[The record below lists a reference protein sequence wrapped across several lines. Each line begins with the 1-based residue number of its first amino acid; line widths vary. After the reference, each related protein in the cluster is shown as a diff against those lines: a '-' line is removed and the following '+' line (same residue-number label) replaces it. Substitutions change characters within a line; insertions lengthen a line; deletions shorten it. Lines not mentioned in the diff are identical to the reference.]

1 MRNKLWSVT
10 LVFLK
15 TAIGCA
21 LFALGFDLFLMPGG
35 MNAGGLSGLA
45 MVVVHLT
52 EFSSVGLV
60 TALFNIPLFI
70 LAGMKIGKKFFLGS
84 FIGMAFSSVFIDMFA
99 VLPVPEVEP
108 LLGAV
113 YGGVICGA
121 GLGFVFAAGV
131 STGGSDIVVRLLKLK
146 YRHVP
151 IGVISMSFDACVAI
165 LTGIVFRDVNA
176 ALYTGITIYITGK
189 IIDMVVYSFDYSKVA
204 LIITKEYEQVAQM
217 ISDKLERGATY
228 LHGEGTYSRKAT
240 KVVLTAVKKQQI
252 AELKELVVDIDPD
265 AFIIVQEA
273 HQVLGDG
280 FIRYSKDSL
289 KFLEVT

>member
-1 MRNKLWSVT
+1 MKDKVWSAV
-10 LVFLK
+10 LDVLK
-15 TAIGCA
+15 TAVGCA

-45 MVVVHLT
+45 MVFVQIT
-52 EFSSVGLV
+52 ELASVGTI
-60 TALFNIPLFI
+60 TALLNVPLFV
-70 LAGMKIGKKFFLGS
+70 LAGMKIGKKFFVGS
-84 FIGMAFSSVFIDMFA
+84 LIGMLFSSVFIDLFA
-99 VLPVPEVEP
+99 VIPVPQTEP
-108 LLGAV
+108 LLGAL

-131 STGGSDIVVRLLKLK
+131 STGGSDIIVRLLQRRW
-146 YRHVP
+146 RHIP
-151 IGVISMSFDACVAI
+151 IGVISMCFDACVAV
-165 LTGIVFRDVNA
+165 LTGIVYRDVNS
-176 ALYTGITIYITGK
+176 ALYTGIAIFISGK

-204 LIITKEYEQVAQM
+204 LIITKDYEQVAQE

-228 LHGEGTYSRKAT
+228 LYGEGTYSQKET

-252 AELKELVVDIDPD
+252 AQLKELVVDIDPD

-280 FIRYSKDSL
+280 FIRYTKNSL
-289 KFLEVT
+289 

>member
-1 MRNKLWSVT
+1 MKNKVWSVA
-10 LVFLK
+10 LDVLK

-21 LFALGFDLFLMPGG
+21 LFALGFDLFLAPGG

-45 MVVVHLT
+45 MIFVHLT
-52 EFSSVGLV
+52 NIASVGV
-60 TALFNIPLFI
+60 ITALLNVPLFI
-70 LAGMKIGKKFFLGS
+70 LAGVKIGKKFFFGS
-84 FIGMAFSSVFIDMFA
+84 LIGMLFTSLFIDLLA
-99 VLPVPEVEP
+99 LLPVPQVEP
-108 LLGAV
+108 LLGAI

-131 STGGSDIVVRLLKLK
+131 STGGSDIIVRLLKLK

-151 IGVISMSFDACVAI
+151 IGVISMSFDAVVAI
-165 LTGIVFRDVNA
+165 LTGVVFHDVNS
-176 ALYTGITIYITGK
+176 ALYTGIAIYISGK
-189 IIDMVVYSFDYSKVA
+189 IIDMVVYSFDYSTVA
-204 LIITKEYEQVAQM
+204 LIITKNYEQVAQT

-228 LHGEGTYSRKAT
+228 LHGEGTYSRNQT
-240 KVVLTAVKKQQI
+240 KVVLTAVKKQQV

-289 KFLEVT
+289 

>member
-1 MRNKLWSVT
+1 MKDKVWS
-10 LVFLK
+10 LALDILK

-45 MVVVHLT
+45 MVFVHLT
-52 EFSSVGLV
+52 NFGSVGTL
-60 TALFNIPLFI
+60 TALLNVPLFI
-70 LAGMKIGKKFFLGS
+70 LAGMKIGKKFFVGS
-84 FIGMAFSSVFIDMFA
+84 FLGMAFSSVFIDLFA
-99 VLPVPEVEP
+99 LLPVPQTEP
-108 LLGAV
+108 LIAAI

-131 STGGSDIVVRLLKLK
+131 STGGSDIIVRLLKLK

-151 IGVISMSFDACVAI
+151 IGVISMCFDAAVAV
-165 LTGIVFRDVNA
+165 LTGVVYQDVNS
-176 ALYTGITIYITGK
+176 ALYTGIAIFISGK
-189 IIDMVVYSFDYSKVA
+189 IIDMVVYSFDYSTVA
-204 LIITKEYEQVAQM
+204 LIITKDYEQIAQT
-217 ISDKLERGATY
+217 ISDRLERGATF
-228 LHGEGTYSRKAT
+228 LHGEGTYSRKET
-240 KVVLTAVKKQQI
+240 KVVLTAVKKQQV
-252 AELKELVVDIDPD
+252 AELKELVVEIDPD

-289 KFLEVT
+289 

>member
-1 MRNKLWSVT
+1 MNNKVYSIVLDI
-10 LVFLK
+10 LK

-21 LFALGFDLFLMPGG
+21 LFALGFDLFLLPGG

-45 MVVVHLT
+45 MIFVHLID
-52 EFSSVGLV
+52 FGSVGV
-60 TALFNIPLFI
+60 ITALLNIPLFI

-84 FIGMAFSSVFIDMFA
+84 FLGMAFSSAFIDLFA
-99 VLPVPEVEP
+99 LLPVPEAEP
-108 LLGAV
+108 LLAAI

-131 STGGSDIVVRLLKLK
+131 STGGSDIIVRLLKLK

-151 IGVISMSFDACVAI
+151 IGVISMSFDAAVAI
-165 LTGIVFRDVNA
+165 LTGIVFKDVNS
-176 ALYTGITIYITGK
+176 ALYTGIAIYISGK
-189 IIDMVVYSFDYSKVA
+189 IIDGVVYSFDYSKVA
-204 LIITKEYEQVAQM
+204 LIITKEYEQVAQV
-217 ISDKLERGATY
+217 ISDKLERGATF
-228 LHGEGTYSRKAT
+228 LHGEGTYSRKQT

-252 AELKELVVDIDPD
+252 AELKELVVEIDPD

-289 KFLEVT
+289 

>member
-1 MRNKLWSVT
+1 MKNKVWST
-10 LVFLK
+10 LLDVIK

-45 MVVVHLT
+45 MVFVYLT
-52 EFSSVGLV
+52 QFGSVGII
-60 TALFNIPLFI
+60 TALLNIPLFL
-70 LAGMKIGKKFFLGS
+70 LAGVKIGKKFFAGS
-84 FIGMAFSSVFIDMFA
+84 LLGMAFSSVFIDLFA
-99 VLPVPEVEP
+99 KLPVPAVEP
-108 LLGAV
+108 LLATV

-131 STGGSDIVVRLLKLK
+131 STGGSDIIVRLLKLK

-151 IGVISMSFDACVAI
+151 IGVISMSFDAVVAI
-165 LTGIVFRDVNA
+165 LTGVVFRDVNS
-176 ALYTGITIYITGK
+176 ALYTGIAIYISGK

-204 LIITKEYEQVAQM
+204 LIITKDYEKVAQE
-217 ISDKLERGATY
+217 ISERLERGATY
-228 LHGEGTYSRKAT
+228 LHGEGTYSRQAT
-240 KVVLTAVKKQQI
+240 KVVLTAVKKQQV
-252 AELKELVVDIDPD
+252 ADLKELVVEIDPE

-280 FIRYSKDSL
+280 FIRYSKDAL
-289 KFLEVT
+289 

>member
-1 MRNKLWSVT
+1 MKKRYWSAV
-10 LVFLK
+10 LDILK

-21 LFALGFDLFLMPGG
+21 IFALGFDMFLLPGG

-45 MVVVHLT
+45 MVFVHLT
-52 EFSSVGLV
+52 DLGSVGLV
-60 TALFNIPLFI
+60 TALLNIPLFV
-70 LAGMKIGKKFFLGS
+70 LAGLKIGKKFFLGS
-84 FIGMAFSSVFIDMFA
+84 LIGMAFSSVFIDVLA
-99 VLPVPEVEP
+99 WLPVPDVEP

-113 YGGVICGA
+113 YGGLICGA

-165 LTGIVFRDVNA
+165 LTGIVFRDVNS
-176 ALYTGITIYITGK
+176 ALYTGIAIFISGK
-189 IIDMVVYSFDYSKVA
+189 IIDGVVYSFDYSKVA
-204 LIITKEYEQVAQM
+204 LIVTKDYEQVAQT

-228 LHGEGTYSRKAT
+228 LHGEGTYSRKET

-252 AELKELVVDIDPD
+252 AELKELVVEIDPD

-280 FIRYSKDSL
+280 FIRYSKESL
-289 KFLEVT
+289 

>member
-1 MRNKLWSVT
+1 MKNKNWST
-10 LVFLK
+10 LLDVFK

-45 MVVVHLT
+45 MILVHVTGLGT
-52 EFSSVGLV
+52 VGLV
-60 TALFNIPLFI
+60 SALMNIPLFV
-70 LAGMKIGKKFFLGS
+70 LGGVKIGKKFFLGS
-84 FIGMAFSSVFIDMFA
+84 LLGMLFSSVFIDLFSI
-99 VLPVPEVEP
+99 LPTPQVEP
-108 LLGAV
+108 LIGAV
-113 YGGVICGA
+113 YGGLICGI

-131 STGGSDIVVRLLKLK
+131 STGGSDIIVRLLKLK
-146 YRHVP
+146 WRHVP
-151 IGVISMSFDACVAI
+151 IGVISMCFDACVAV
-165 LTGIVFRDVNA
+165 LTGIVYREVSS
-176 ALYTGITIYITGK
+176 ALYTGIAIYITGK

-204 LIITKEYEQVAQM
+204 LIITKEYEQVAQV

-228 LHGEGTYSRKAT
+228 LYGEGTYSRKET

-252 AELKELVVDIDPD
+252 AELKELVVHIDPD

-280 FIRYSKDSL
+280 FIRYSKDAL
-289 KFLEVT
+289 

>member
-1 MRNKLWSVT
+1 MKDKVWS
-10 LVFLK
+10 LALDILK

-45 MVVVHLT
+45 MVFVHLT
-52 EFSSVGLV
+52 NFGSVGTL
-60 TALFNIPLFI
+60 TALLNVPLFI
-70 LAGMKIGKKFFLGS
+70 LAGMKIGKKFFVGS
-84 FIGMAFSSVFIDMFA
+84 FLGMAFSSVFIDLFA
-99 VLPVPEVEP
+99 LLPVPQTEP
-108 LLGAV
+108 LIAAI

-131 STGGSDIVVRLLKLK
+131 STGGSDIIVRLLKLK

-151 IGVISMSFDACVAI
+151 IGVISMCFDAAVAV
-165 LTGIVFRDVNA
+165 LTGVVYKDVNS
-176 ALYTGITIYITGK
+176 ALYTGIAIFISGK
-189 IIDMVVYSFDYSKVA
+189 IIDMVVYSFDYSTVA
-204 LIITKEYEQVAQM
+204 LIITKDYEQIAQT
-217 ISDKLERGATY
+217 ISDRLERGATF
-228 LHGEGTYSRKAT
+228 LHGEGTYSRKET
-240 KVVLTAVKKQQI
+240 KVVLTAVKKQQV
-252 AELKELVVDIDPD
+252 AELKELVVEIDPD

-289 KFLEVT
+289 

>member
-1 MRNKLWSVT
+1 MKKRYWSAV
-10 LVFLK
+10 LDILK

-21 LFALGFDLFLMPGG
+21 IFALGFDMFLLPGG

-45 MVVVHLT
+45 MVFVHLT
-52 EFSSVGLV
+52 DLGSVGLV
-60 TALFNIPLFI
+60 TALLNIPLFV
-70 LAGMKIGKKFFLGS
+70 LAGLKIGKKFFLGS
-84 FIGMAFSSVFIDMFA
+84 LIGMAFSSVFIDVLA
-99 VLPVPEVEP
+99 WLPVPDVEP

-113 YGGVICGA
+113 YGGLICGA

-165 LTGIVFRDVNA
+165 LTGIVFRDVNS
-176 ALYTGITIYITGK
+176 ALYTGIAIFISGK
-189 IIDMVVYSFDYSKVA
+189 IIDGVVYSFDYSKVA
-204 LIITKEYEQVAQM
+204 LIVTKDYEQVAQT

-228 LHGEGTYSRKAT
+228 LHGEGTYSRKET

-252 AELKELVVDIDPD
+252 AELKELVMALDPD
-265 AFIIVQEA
+265 AFVILQEA

-280 FIRYSKDSL
+280 FHRYSRHSL
-289 KFLEVT
+289 

>member
-1 MRNKLWSVT
+1 MKNKIWST
-10 LVFLK
+10 LLEVIK

-45 MVVVHLT
+45 MILVHVTGLGTVGVV
-52 EFSSVGLV
+52 S
-60 TALFNIPLFI
+60 ALMNVPLFI
-70 LAGMKIGKKFFLGS
+70 LGGMKIGKKFFLGS
-84 FIGMAFSSVFIDMFA
+84 LMGMLFSSVFIDLFA
-99 VLPVPEVEP
+99 ALPVPQVEP
-108 LLGAV
+108 MIGAL
-113 YGGVICGA
+113 YGGLVCGI

-131 STGGSDIVVRLLKLK
+131 STGGSDIIVRLLKLK
-146 YRHVP
+146 WRHVP
-151 IGVISMSFDACVAI
+151 IGVISMCFDACVAV
-165 LTGIVFRDVNA
+165 LTGIVYREVSS
-176 ALYTGITIYITGK
+176 ALYTGIAIYITGK

-204 LIITKEYEQVAQM
+204 LIITKEYEQVAQA

-228 LHGEGTYSRKAT
+228 LYGEGTYSRKET

-252 AELKELVVDIDPD
+252 AELKELVVNIDPD

-280 FIRYSKDSL
+280 FIRYSKDAL
-289 KFLEVT
+289 

>member
-1 MRNKLWSVT
+1 MKNKVWSAALDV
-10 LVFLK
+10 LK

-21 LFALGFDLFLMPGG
+21 LFALGFDLFLAPGG

-45 MVVVHLT
+45 MIFVHLT
-52 EFSSVGLV
+52 NIASVGV
-60 TALFNIPLFI
+60 ITALLNVPLFI
-70 LAGMKIGKKFFLGS
+70 LAGVKIGKKFFFGS
-84 FIGMAFSSVFIDMFA
+84 LIGMLFTSLFIDLLA
-99 VLPVPEVEP
+99 LLPVPQVEP
-108 LLGAV
+108 LLGAI

-131 STGGSDIVVRLLKLK
+131 STGGSDIIVRLLKLK

-151 IGVISMSFDACVAI
+151 IGVISMSFDAVVAI
-165 LTGIVFRDVNA
+165 LTGVVFHDVNS
-176 ALYTGITIYITGK
+176 ALYTGIAIYISGK
-189 IIDMVVYSFDYSKVA
+189 IIDMVVYSFDYSTVA
-204 LIITKEYEQVAQM
+204 LIITKNYEQVAQT

-228 LHGEGTYSRKAT
+228 LHGEGTYSRNQT
-240 KVVLTAVKKQQI
+240 KVVLTAVKKQQV
-252 AELKELVVDIDPD
+252 AELTELVVDIDPD

-289 KFLEVT
+289 

>member
-1 MRNKLWSVT
+1 MKNKIWST
-10 LVFLK
+10 LLDVIK

-45 MVVVHLT
+45 MILVHVTGLGTVGVV
-52 EFSSVGLV
+52 S
-60 TALFNIPLFI
+60 ALMNVPLFV
-70 LAGMKIGKKFFLGS
+70 LGGMKIGKKFFLGS
-84 FIGMAFSSVFIDMFA
+84 LMGMLFSSVFIDFFA
-99 VLPVPEVEP
+99 ALPVPQVEP
-108 LLGAV
+108 MIGAL
-113 YGGVICGA
+113 YGGLVCGI

-131 STGGSDIVVRLLKLK
+131 STGGSDIIVRLLKLK
-146 YRHVP
+146 WRHVP
-151 IGVISMSFDACVAI
+151 IGVISMCFDACVAV
-165 LTGIVFRDVNA
+165 LTGIVYREVSS
-176 ALYTGITIYITGK
+176 ALYTGIAIYITGK

-204 LIITKEYEQVAQM
+204 LIITKEYEQVAQV

-228 LHGEGTYSRKAT
+228 LYGEGTYSRKET

-252 AELKELVVDIDPD
+252 AELKELVVNIDPD

-289 KFLEVT
+289 